1 MSIQRDVSVVHDETR
16 PDMAP
21 PTLPDPTPHARA
33 EAVMDT
39 EVVTAVPVTA
49 VPVTAVPVTAVPV
62 TAVPVHEVVQT
73 QSSMT
78 ISPAAIVAGAASI
91 VLLLFGAINLARAGV
106 DGPMRDPVVEVAG
119 YQGTAVLGLIVLGAG
134 LALLAASFSRD
145 RGAILFVSI
154 VLGVAAAT
162 VAIEPTVGG
171 DLVAV
176 ERDFGIA
183 VLIVAVFVAFVAVVA
198 PSVRRTSNRLE
209 RA

>member
-1 MSIQRDVSVVHDETR
+1 MSIQRDVSIVHDETQ
-16 PDMAP
+16 PVMAP
-21 PTLPDPTPHARA
+21 PVLPDPTPSAAQRPA
-33 EAVMDT
+33 
-39 EVVTAVPVTA
+39 VVTAPRA
-49 VPVTAVPVTAVPV
+49 VPVS
-62 TAVPVHEVVQT
+62 PVHETVQVR
-73 QSSMT
+73 SAMT
-78 ISPAAIVAGAASI
+78 ISPAAIVGGIGSI
-91 VLLLFGAINLARAGV
+91 VLLLFGAINLARGGV
-106 DGPMRDPVVEVAG
+106 DGPMRDPVVQVAG

-171 DLVAV
+171 DLVSV

-183 VLIVAVFVAFVAVVA
+183 VLIVTVFVAFVAVVA